1 MAENTAKSLSDEE
14 IVARI
19 QTGNYEDLQTVLDRY
34 LPAILFYARKYRK
47 EKDLEDAIQE
57 ATIALYSAIR
67 RYDPDKSS
75 FRTFANLCIE
85 RSVLSG
91 VRGSLRKGTVP
102 EELLSSLDD
111 GLEIPDGN
119 DPQEILLQ
127 KERYRDLADQIRLEL
142 SGLEYAV
149 LSCLLAGNSYR
160 EIAEKLSIPE
170 KSVDNAL
177 ARIRRKLKK

>member
-1 MAENTAKSLSDEE
+1 MAENTAKPLTDEE

-19 QTGNYEDLQTVLDRY
+19 QTGNFEDLQTVLDRY
-34 LPAILFYARKYRK
+34 LPVILFYARQYRK
-47 EKDLEDAIQE
+47 EKDQEDAIQE

-91 VRGSLRKGTVP
+91 ARCSLRKSKVP
-102 EELLSSLDD
+102 EELLASLDE
-111 GLEIPDGN
+111 GIEIPDGN

-127 KERYRDLADQIRLEL
+127 KERYRDLTDQIRLEL

-149 LSCLLAGNSYR
+149 LSSFLSGSRYQ
-160 EIAEKLSIPE
+160 EIAKKLSISE

>member
-1 MAENTAKSLSDEE
+1 M
-14 IVARI
+14 
-19 QTGNYEDLQTVLDRY
+19 
-34 LPAILFYARKYRK
+34 
-47 EKDLEDAIQE
+47 
-57 ATIALYSAIR
+57 
-67 RYDPDKSS
+67 
-75 FRTFANLCIE
+75 CIE

-102 EELLSSLDD
+102 EELLSSLDE

-149 LSCLLAGNSYR
+149 LSSFLSGNSYH
-160 EIAEKLSIPE
+160 EIATRLSISE